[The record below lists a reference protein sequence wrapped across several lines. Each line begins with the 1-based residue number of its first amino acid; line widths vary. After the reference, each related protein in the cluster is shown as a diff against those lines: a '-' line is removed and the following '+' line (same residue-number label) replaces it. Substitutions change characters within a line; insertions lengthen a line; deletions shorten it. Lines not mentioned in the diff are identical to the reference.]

1 MHGTHVARA
10 VMLAMGM
17 GVVAAPA
24 LAADEVRIVV
34 SGRADQG
41 GCDLAFRLSNGGSVP
56 VRYVLA
62 EIDAVDTTTGAIV
75 QTSQRAFGFWD
86 VEPAGTGAF
95 TRTILVPGVP
105 CARVHARVA
114 LRGCVGRGGR
124 CVPVVIGQE
133 GLAGIER
140 QHNAPPGRL

>member
-10 VMLAMGM
+10 AMLAIGM
-17 GVVAAPA
+17 GVAATPA
-24 LAADEVRIVV
+24 LAADEVRMVV

-56 VRYVLA
+56 VRQFLA
-62 EIDAVDTTTGAIV
+62 EIDAVDTTTDAIV
-75 QTSQRAFGFWD
+75 RTSQRAVGFSD

-95 TRTILVPGVP
+95 SRRILVPGVP
-105 CARVHARVA
+105 CARVHVRVA

-124 CVPVVIGQE
+124 CAPMAIGQE
-133 GLAGIER
+133 GLAGIQQR
-140 QHNAPPGRL
+140 HNAPPGRL